1 MSQSVEDYLER
12 IYLFIRENNRPIKT
26 TELAKLLNIKPSA
39 VTNMA
44 KKLHRLGY
52 VNYEPYIG
60 ITLTEKGIE
69 EAKKILDK
77 HKTIKIFL
85 VEFLG
90 LDEKTAS
97 EEACKLEHA
106 LSDEILE
113 RLKIFMKKFKDKI

>member
-1 MSQSVEDYLER
+1 MSQSIEDYLER
-12 IYLFIRENNRPIKT
+12 IYLFTKENNRPIKT

-44 KKLHRLGY
+44 KKLHKLGY
-52 VNYEPYIG
+52 IDYKPYIG
-60 ITLTEKGIE
+60 ISLTEKGIE

-77 HKTIKIFL
+77 HKTIKTFL

-106 LSDEILE
+106 LSDEVLG
-113 RLKIFMKKFKDKI
+113 RLKIFIEKFK

>member
-1 MSQSVEDYLER
+1 M
-12 IYLFIRENNRPIKT
+12 
-26 TELAKLLNIKPSA
+26 
-39 VTNMA
+39 
-44 KKLHRLGY
+44 
-52 VNYEPYIG
+52 
-60 ITLTEKGIE
+60 
-69 EAKKILDK
+69 DK

-113 RLKIFMKKFKDKI
+113 RLKIFMEKFKDKV